1 MYNIISLCL
10 YSLFIPFVA
19 YGLGAFFGLSRMRIW
34 LKVVLIPV
42 LMITL
47 VLVIPIL
54 LASL

>member
-1 MYNIISLCL
+1 MYNIYFAL

-19 YGLGAFFGLSRMRIW
+19 YGLGAFFGLSRMRTW
-34 LKVVLIPV
+34 LKVVLILV

-47 VLVIPIL
+47 GLVIPIL

>member
-10 YSLFIPFVA
+10 YSLFLPFVA
-19 YGLGAFFGLSRMRIW
+19 YGLGAFFGLSRMSIW